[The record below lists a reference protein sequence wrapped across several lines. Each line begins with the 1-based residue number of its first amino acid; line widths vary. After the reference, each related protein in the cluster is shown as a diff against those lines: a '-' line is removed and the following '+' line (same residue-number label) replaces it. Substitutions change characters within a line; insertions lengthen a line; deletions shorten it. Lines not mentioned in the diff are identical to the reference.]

1 MHDVGVELKLDK
13 QVIHKK
19 GSFKYLGSLIQGN
32 GEIDDDITQCI
43 IPPHQFLDE
52 FFSVITKLPI
62 SKKRYHI
69 VYWCR
74 TDEMEESL
82 SSLVQ

>member
-1 MHDVGVELKLDK
+1 MHEVGVELKLNT

-52 FFSVITKLPI
+52 FFQA
-62 SKKRYHI
+62 
-69 VYWCR
+69 
-74 TDEMEESL
+74 DEMEEGL
-82 SSLVQ
+82 WSLVQ